1 MKNFNF
7 EAFFN
12 STLFQVFLFIIAGFA
27 LGTVL
32 LFLSLAVQ
40 KIFKIGKQR
49 QIKQQTYECG
59 VKPLSNEVV
68 QFDIKYYVFALMFIA
83 FDVEFIFLIPW
94 ALAMS
99 LANVFEGKLILLSE
113 AFAFIFILSL
123 GLFYAY
129 KKKALEWD

>member
-1 MKNFNF
+1 MRNFNF

-113 AFAFIFILSL
+113 AFAFIFVLSL

>member
-7 EAFFN
+7 ELFFN
-12 STLFQVFLFIIAGFA
+12 STLFQVFLFIFAGFA

-40 KIFKIGKQR
+40 KVFGIGKQR

-59 VKPLSNEVV
+59 VKPLSNETI
-68 QFDIKYYVFALMFIA
+68 QFDIKYYIFALMFIA

-113 AFAFIFILSL
+113 AFVFIFILGL